1 MIYCSKTSTTQIRF
15 PQTAKKNAHT
25 QTDMR
30 QVYKGEI
37 EEKNQAA
44 LKQLNGRHF
53 APNPLSRQHP
63 RTETAAESPKN
74 NNQNGTAGFI
84 AIFAAD
90 FQRPL
95 PAPCG
100 SLRAGAY

>member
-1 MIYCSKTSTTQIRF
+1 M
-15 PQTAKKNAHT
+15 AKKNAHT

-53 APNPLSRQHP
+53 APNPLPRQHP
-63 RTETAAESPKN
+63 RIETAA
-74 NNQNGTAGFI
+74 
-84 AIFAAD
+84 
-90 FQRPL
+90 
-95 PAPCG
+95 
-100 SLRAGAY
+100 